1 MTKSVGGT
9 GAVPSQ
15 ILGQYLDKFRDDTAV
30 VPPTYGRDR
39 SQTSDSFGCPRSAR
53 CTDNCILNRLHERS
67 EGDSGELGIARAADR
82 RMARG
87 ENVAGGASLCLIIFI
102 YFVRQPS
109 QRPSLCYNGS
119 SIGSHPRR
127 ATG

>member
-53 CTDNCILNRLHERS
+53 CTDNCILNRLHERP
-67 EGDSGELGIARAADR
+67 EGDSGEFGIARAADR
-82 RMARG
+82 RMAQG
-87 ENVAGGASLCLIIFI
+87 ENVAGWT
-102 YFVRQPS
+102 VRHYACS
-109 QRPSLCYNGS
+109 YS
-119 SIGSHPRR
+119 SILCAGKVRDPASV
-127 ATG
+127 TLGQVLE

>member
-9 GAVPSQ
+9 ALSRP
-15 ILGQYLDKFRDDTAV
+15 KFRDDTAV
-30 VPPTYGRDR
+30 VPPKYGRNWSQR
-39 SQTSDSFGCPRSAR
+39 SDPFGCPRSAR

-67 EGDSGELGIARAADR
+67 EGDSGELGIARAADG

-87 ENVAGGASLCLIIFI
+87 KNVAGWDGTSLCLIIFI
-102 YFVRQPS
+102 YFARQPS
-109 QRPSLCYNGS
+109 QRHSLCYNGS
-119 SIGSHPRR
+119 SIGSHPRH